1 MCEKVATGNNTPTKE
16 ESSFR
21 IMSVLNSPFCVTFL
35 GGFIIAIVTIVIQIR
50 IQSYQKKTDIEKET
64 RDRQYAM
71 IAHFSEGIG
80 KYLQLSLGML
90 KREFWLG
97 QNQNNP
103 QNDTISYP
111 DKRNFIETRNYY
123 EKQREIFNKLVNPD
137 ALCGQARLL
146 FRRNE
151 TVKAIDTLDSLLDNY
166 VKTRDSDTLYSLFDQ
181 ANQKYQEIIRLM
193 GKEVLNE

>member
-1 MCEKVATGNNTPTKE
+1 
-16 ESSFR
+16 
-21 IMSVLNSPFCVTFL
+21 
-35 GGFIIAIVTIVIQIR
+35 
-50 IQSYQKKTDIEKET
+50 
-64 RDRQYAM
+64 
-71 IAHFSEGIG
+71 
-80 KYLQLSLGML
+80 ML
-90 KREFWLG
+90 KRELWLD

-151 TVKAIDTLDSLLDNY
+151 TVEAIDTLDSLLDNY
-166 VKTRDSDTLYSLFDQ
+166 VKTCDSHTTLHSLFNQ